1 MTTPINISVFQEYTA
16 LILNLLYRS
25 FPNPISL
32 DVKEIGKE
40 MVDSL
45 EISEEEKT
53 RILDKDSIN
62 AMRFLAKEEFLE
74 YHSDQINL
82 DQPETLFMDSV
93 LTLKGLTVLGAVP
106 DEINEAI
113 DRRPIIDQL
122 SDALNDRARTAL
134 GEVIEKIFLRAL
146 TISSSISF

>member
-62 AMRFLAKEEFLE
+62 AMRFLADRKSTRLNSSHVAISYAVFCLKKKN
-74 YHSDQINL
+74 YIYCIHNL
-82 DQPETLFMDSV
+82 
-93 LTLKGLTVLGAVP
+93 
-106 DEINEAI
+106 
-113 DRRPIIDQL
+113 
-122 SDALNDRARTAL
+122 
-134 GEVIEKIFLRAL
+134 
-146 TISSSISF
+146 SICWNNN